1 MKNSILVLSAAITL
15 LCIFL
20 VAQKN
25 QQIDAAMAKAEAAEK
40 KREAVANEAAEQQKR
55 NKSLRAELRESH
67 VESLENATAAEE
79 LKRQL
84 AAKPQTKGQ
93 PSGVSAIF
101 HDQAMRELLKD
112 EARSGV
118 ARNVNALFKS
128 GLASQLQ
135 LNDTQS
141 EALKQL
147 LTQKGSLMW
156 EQFLVPMMTGEIDE
170 GSMAAAGKDIRQALD
185 DNGQQIRMLLGN
197 DGYDTYQW
205 FDKTEPERDR
215 LDNFAKQSAGAEQ
228 PLSDDQKAQLLGIMT
243 DERARFQFQVDI
255 GDPSRLDY
263 EHWYDNFTPDKI
275 DAYSSEV
282 GQLNDLILQRAQS
295 VLTPEQ
301 AASFKDFME
310 KQVQQSRLTA
320 RMTTAMMTR

>member
-1 MKNSILVLSAAITL
+1 MKNSILILSVAITL
-15 LCIFL
+15 LCVCL
-20 VAQKN
+20 VVQKN
-25 QQIDAAMAKAEAAEK
+25 RQMEAAMARARAAENNREAIAAEAAQ
-40 KREAVANEAAEQQKR
+40 QQKR
-55 NKSLRAELRESH
+55 SRSLRAELRQSR
-67 VESLENATAAEE
+67 VESVENASAAEE

-84 AAKPQTKGQ
+84 AAKQGTNDQ
-93 PSGVSAIF
+93 ATGVSAIF
-101 HDQAMRELLKD
+101 RDQAMREVLKD
-112 EARSGV
+112 EAKSGV

-128 GLASQLQ
+128 GLARQLQ
-135 LNDTQS
+135 LNDAQS

-170 GSMAAAGKDIRQALD
+170 GSMAAAGKNIRQALD
-185 DNGQQIRMLLGN
+185 DNAQQMRVLLGN

-228 PLSDDQKAQLLGIMT
+228 PLSDDQKAQLLGFMT

-263 EHWYDNFTPDKI
+263 EHWYDNFTPEKI
-275 DAYSSEV
+275 DTYSSEV
-282 GQLNDLILQRAQS
+282 EQLNDLIMQRAQS

-301 AASFKDFME
+301 AALLKDFME

-320 RMTTAMMTR
+320 RMTTAMMGR

>member
-1 MKNSILVLSAAITL
+1 MKNSILILSMAITL
-15 LCIFL
+15 LCVFL
-20 VAQKN
+20 VVQKN
-25 QQIDAAMAKAEAAEK
+25 RQMEAAMARATAAEN
-40 KREAVANEAAEQQKR
+40 KREAIAAQAAQQQKR
-55 NKSLRAELRESH
+55 SRNLRAELRESR
-67 VESLENATAAEE
+67 VESFENASAAEE

-84 AAKPQTKGQ
+84 AAKQGTNDQ
-93 PSGVSAIF
+93 ATGVSAIF
-101 HDQAMRELLKD
+101 HDQAMREVLKD

-128 GLASQLQ
+128 GLARQLQ

-170 GSMAAAGKDIRQALD
+170 TSMAAAGKNIRQALD
-185 DNGQQIRMLLGN
+185 DNAQQMRMLLGN

-215 LDNFAKQSAGAEQ
+215 LDNFAKQTAGAEQ

-243 DERARFQFQVDI
+243 DERAKFQFQVDI

-263 EHWYDNFTPDKI
+263 EHWYDNFTPEKI
-275 DAYSSEV
+275 DAYSSEME
-282 GQLNDLILQRAQS
+282 QLNDLIMQRAQS

-320 RMTTAMMTR
+320 RMTTAMMGR